1 MRSKKKGANKMY
13 FISCKALMHLLFE
26 KNVSEQNRKLR
37 HDNKLYKIVGV
48 AADCIRD

>member
-1 MRSKKKGANKMY
+1 MREEQKKGANKMY

-37 HDNKLYKIVGV
+37 HDNKLFEGV
-48 AADCIRD
+48 AADCIRY